1 MSMLESKTLFSGP
14 ADVLIV
20 DADESSQKSLSRV
33 IRRAGF
39 KTDVVRNEAEAMQKM
54 MSNHYPLIVVDLW
67 QASRMAVNLVQ
78 QIRRENPTSK
88 IVVITPYE
96 ADRFC
101 SELKGLDVFEC
112 LRKPVKRSVLV
123 EAVCRALLDEKSIVP
138 K

>member
-1 MSMLESKTLFSGP
+1 MLESKTSFFGP

-112 LRKPVKRSVLV
+112 LRKPVKRRVLV
-123 EAVCRALLDEKSIVP
+123 EVVCRALLDERSNVLR
-138 K
+138 